1 MVCDV
6 STATGYYRG
15 RHLRAPDIDAWMV
28 AARRYLPGAGGR
40 ALDLGSGTSDANL
53 GPATTASRRRNTCR
67 IATRAGPG
75 SSSGRFTVALAE
87 ATGAKVVACEPSGAM
102 RAVCRAACPGH
113 PIVGGAAQATPFRA
127 GVFDAIWA
135 SQVVHHVDDLA
146 AFAGNV
152 CRVLKPG
159 GHLLLRGG
167 FGPPGELPLYRYV
180 PEAWP
185 PGKERTLSQISEVL
199 AAAGLHQSQHVQV
212 EQVLA
217 ESPDE
222 FIDRARSRSLSNLAG
237 LADSVFQSGLRVME
251 QHAGEGGMQD
261 RTVFHN

>member
-1 MVCDV
+1 M
-6 STATGYYRG
+6 
-15 RHLRAPDIDAWMV
+15 
-28 AARRYLPGAGGR
+28 
-40 ALDLGSGTSDANL
+40 
-53 GPATTASRRRNTCR
+53 
-67 IATRAGPG
+67 
-75 SSSGRFTVALAE
+75 
-87 ATGAKVVACEPSGAM
+87 
-102 RAVCRAACPGH
+102 
-113 PIVGGAAQATPFRA
+113 
-127 GVFDAIWA
+127 FDAIWA

-152 CRVLKPG
+152 RRVLKPG
-159 GHLLLRGG
+159 SLQVRVLRDGQQHVRHRLGHLHDRGVEERGHLLLRGG
-167 FGPPGELPLYRYV
+167 FGPPGELPPYRYF

-222 FIDRARSRSLSNLAG
+222 FIDRARTRSLSNLAG
-237 LADSVFQSGLRVME
+237 LADSVFQSGLRAME

-261 RTVFHN
+261 RIVFHN